1 MDVNIR
7 PVWAEVNLDNI
18 INNINEIKKNIN
30 AEEIIAVVKAN
41 AYGHGAIDVAL
52 ILVESGADK
61 LAVATLS
68 EALELREAGI
78 KVPILILGYTDV
90 SFAEMLINNDIE
102 QTVYSLD
109 YAKELSK
116 KAEALGKIAKI
127 HIAVDTGM
135 GRIGFLPNKK
145 SVEEV
150 VEISKLINLKITG
163 VFTHFS
169 NADEEDK
176 SYAHNQIEKF
186 NSFINEI
193 EKREVN
199 LGVKHISNSASI
211 IDIEDAHYN
220 AIRPGI
226 ILYGYY
232 PSDYINKDKLK
243 LMPALSLKCQVIHVK
258 ELPKGEYIG
267 YGRKFRTER
276 DSVIAT
282 LPIGYADGYIRGLYG
297 KAQVIINGKLAP
309 VVGKICM
316 DQCMVDVTD
325 IGPVNVGDEVILL
338 GEDNGIKNNADDMAE
353 ILDTINYEILCMIGR
368 RVPRIYIKDG
378 KMVNV
383 RNYL

>member
-18 INNINEIKKNIN
+18 INNIREIKKNIN
-30 AEEIIAVVKAN
+30 GEEIIAVVKAN
-41 AYGHGAIDVAL
+41 AYGHGAIDIAP
-52 ILVESGADK
+52 ILVENGADR
-61 LAVATLS
+61 LAVAMLS

-90 SFAEMLINNDIE
+90 TFAEMLINNDIE

-135 GRIGFLPNKK
+135 GRIGFLPSKK

-150 VEISKLINLKITG
+150 VEISKLHNLNITG

-176 SYAHNQIEKF
+176 SYAHNQINKF
-186 NSFINEI
+186 NLFIKDLEEREI
-193 EKREVN
+193 N
-199 LGVKHISNSASI
+199 LGIKHISNSASI

-232 PSDYINKDKLK
+232 PSEYINKEKLK

-258 ELPKGEYIG
+258 ELKKGEYIG
-267 YGRKFRTER
+267 YGRTFRTDR
-276 DSVIAT
+276 DSIIAT
-282 LPIGYADGYIRGLYG
+282 LPIGYADGYIRGLYK
-297 KAQVIINGKLAP
+297 KANVIVNGKLAP
-309 VVGKICM
+309 VVGRICM
-316 DQCMVDVTD
+316 DQCMVDITD
-325 IGPVNVGDEVILL
+325 VGPVKVGDEVILL
-338 GEDNGIKNNADDMAE
+338 GEDNGLKNNADDMAKL
-353 ILDTINYEILCMIGR
+353 LDTINYEILCMIGR
-368 RVPRIYIKDG
+368 RVPRVYIKNG
-378 KMVNV
+378 KKIDV

>member
-30 AEEIIAVVKAN
+30 SEEIIAVVKAN
-41 AYGHGAIDVAL
+41 AYGHGAIDVAPV
-52 ILVESGADK
+52 LVENGADK
-61 LAVATLS
+61 LAVAMLS
-68 EALELREAGI
+68 EALELRESGI

-116 KAEALGKIAKI
+116 KAEALGKVAKI

-135 GRIGFLPNKK
+135 GRIGFLPNEK

-150 VEISKLINLKITG
+150 VEISKLRNLRITG

-176 SYAHNQIEKF
+176 SYAHNQIKKF

-267 YGRKFRTER
+267 YGRKFMTER

-325 IGPVNVGDEVILL
+325 IGPVNIGDEVILL
-338 GEDNGIKNNADDMAE
+338 GEDNGIKNNADDMAQM
-353 ILDTINYEILCMIGR
+353 LDTINYEILCMIGR

-378 KMVNV
+378 EMVNV

>member
-18 INNINEIKKNIN
+18 INNIKEIKKNIN
-30 AEEIIAVVKAN
+30 GEEIIAVVKAN
-41 AYGHGAIDVAL
+41 AYGHGAVDVAPVL
-52 ILVESGADK
+52 IENGADR
-61 LAVATLS
+61 LAVAMLS

-90 SFAEMLINNDIE
+90 AFSEMLINNDIE

-116 KAEALGKIAKI
+116 KAEALGKVAKI

-135 GRIGFLPNKK
+135 GRIGFLPNEK

-150 VEISKLINLKITG
+150 VEISKLSNLRITG
-163 VFTHFS
+163 IFTHFS
-169 NADEEDK
+169 NADEQDK

-199 LGVKHISNSASI
+199 LGLKHISNSASI

-282 LPIGYADGYIRGLYG
+282 LPIGYADGYIRGLYE
-297 KAQVIINGKLAP
+297 KAHVIINGKLAP

-316 DQCMVDVTD
+316 DQCMIDVTNV
-325 IGPVNVGDEVILL
+325 GPVKVGDEVVLL
-338 GEDNGIKNNADDMAE
+338 GEDNGVKNNADDIAKM
-353 ILDTINYEILCMIGR
+353 LDTINYEILCMIGR

>member
-18 INNINEIKKNIN
+18 INNIKEIKKNIN
-30 AEEIIAVVKAN
+30 GEEIIAVVKAN
-41 AYGHGAIDVAL
+41 AYGHGAVDVAPVL
-52 ILVESGADK
+52 IENGADR
-61 LAVATLS
+61 LAVAMLS

-90 SFAEMLINNDIE
+90 AFSEMLINNDIE

-116 KAEALGKIAKI
+116 KAEALGKVAKI

-135 GRIGFLPNKK
+135 GRIGFLPNEK

-150 VEISKLINLKITG
+150 VEISKLSNLRITG
-163 VFTHFS
+163 IFTHFS
-169 NADEEDK
+169 NADEQDK

-186 NSFINEI
+186 NFFINEI

-199 LGVKHISNSASI
+199 LGLKHISNSASI

-282 LPIGYADGYIRGLYG
+282 LPIGYADGYIRGLYE
-297 KAQVIINGKLAP
+297 KAHVIINGKLAP

-325 IGPVNVGDEVILL
+325 IGPVKVGDEVVLL
-338 GEDNGIKNNADDMAE
+338 GEDNGVKNNADDIAKM
-353 ILDTINYEILCMIGR
+353 LDTINYEILCMIGR

>member
-18 INNINEIKKNIN
+18 INNIREIKKNIDG
-30 AEEIIAVVKAN
+30 EEIIAVVKAN
-41 AYGHGAIDVAL
+41 AYGHGAIDIAP
-52 ILVESGADK
+52 ILVENGADR
-61 LAVATLS
+61 LAVAMLS

-90 SFAEMLINNDIE
+90 TFAEMLINNDIE

-109 YAKELSK
+109 YATELSK

-135 GRIGFLPNKK
+135 GRIGFLPNKQ

-150 VEISKLINLKITG
+150 VEISKLHNLNITG

-176 SYAHNQIEKF
+176 SYAHNQINKF
-186 NSFINEI
+186 NLFIKDLE
-193 EKREVN
+193 EREVN
-199 LGVKHISNSASI
+199 LGIKHISNSASI
-211 IDIEDAHYN
+211 IDMEDAHYN

-232 PSDYINKDKLK
+232 PSEYINKEKLK

-258 ELPKGEYIG
+258 ELKKGEYIG
-267 YGRKFRTER
+267 YGRTFRTER

-282 LPIGYADGYIRGLYG
+282 LPIGYADGYIRGLYK
-297 KAQVIINGKLAP
+297 KANVIVNGKLAP
-309 VVGKICM
+309 VVGRICM
-316 DQCMVDVTD
+316 DQCMVDITD
-325 IGPVNVGDEVILL
+325 VGPVKVGDEVILL
-338 GEDNGIKNNADDMAE
+338 GEDNGLKNNADDMAKL
-353 ILDTINYEILCMIGR
+353 LDTINYEILCMIGR
-368 RVPRIYIKDG
+368 RVPRVYIKNG
-378 KMVNV
+378 KKIDV

>member
-18 INNINEIKKNIN
+18 INNIKEIKKNIN
-30 AEEIIAVVKAN
+30 GEEIIAVVKAN
-41 AYGHGAIDVAL
+41 AYGHGAVDVAPVL
-52 ILVESGADK
+52 IENGADR
-61 LAVATLS
+61 LAVAMLS

-90 SFAEMLINNDIE
+90 AFSEMLINNDIE

-116 KAEALGKIAKI
+116 KAEALGKVAKI

-135 GRIGFLPNKK
+135 GRIGFLPNEK

-150 VEISKLINLKITG
+150 VEISKLSNLRITG
-163 VFTHFS
+163 IFTHFS
-169 NADEEDK
+169 NADEQDK

-199 LGVKHISNSASI
+199 LGLKHISNSASI

-282 LPIGYADGYIRGLYG
+282 LPIGYADGYVRGLYE
-297 KAQVIINGKLAP
+297 KAHVIINGKLAP

-325 IGPVNVGDEVILL
+325 IGPVKVGDEVVLL
-338 GEDNGIKNNADDMAE
+338 GEDNGVKNNADDMAKM
-353 ILDTINYEILCMIGR
+353 LDTINYEILCMIGR

>member
-18 INNINEIKKNIN
+18 INNIKEIKKNIN
-30 AEEIIAVVKAN
+30 GEEIIAVVKAN
-41 AYGHGAIDVAL
+41 AYGHGAVDVAPVL
-52 ILVESGADK
+52 IENGADR
-61 LAVATLS
+61 LAVAMLS

-90 SFAEMLINNDIE
+90 AFSEMLINNDIE

-116 KAEALGKIAKI
+116 KAEALGKVAKI

-135 GRIGFLPNKK
+135 GRIGFLPNEK

-150 VEISKLINLKITG
+150 VEISKLSNLRITG
-163 VFTHFS
+163 IFTHFS
-169 NADEEDK
+169 NADEQDK

-199 LGVKHISNSASI
+199 LGLKHISNSASI

-282 LPIGYADGYIRGLYG
+282 LPIGYADGYIRGLYE
-297 KAQVIINGKLAP
+297 KAHVIINGKLAP

-325 IGPVNVGDEVILL
+325 VGPVKVGDEVVLL
-338 GEDNGIKNNADDMAE
+338 GEDNGVKNNADDMAKM
-353 ILDTINYEILCMIGR
+353 LDTINYEILCMIGR

>member
-30 AEEIIAVVKAN
+30 SEEIIAVVKAN
-41 AYGHGAIDVAL
+41 AYGHGAIDVAPV
-52 ILVESGADK
+52 LVENGADK
-61 LAVATLS
+61 LAVAMLS
-68 EALELREAGI
+68 EALELRESGI

-116 KAEALGKIAKI
+116 KAEALGKVAKI

-135 GRIGFLPNKK
+135 GRIGFLPNEK

-150 VEISKLINLKITG
+150 VEISKLSNLRITG

-176 SYAHNQIEKF
+176 SYAHNQIKKF

-267 YGRKFRTER
+267 YGRKFMTER

-325 IGPVNVGDEVILL
+325 IGPVNIGDEVILL
-338 GEDNGIKNNADDMAE
+338 GEDNGIKNNADDMAQM
-353 ILDTINYEILCMIGR
+353 LDTINYEILCMIGR

-378 KMVNV
+378 EMVNV

>member
-41 AYGHGAIDVAL
+41 AYGHGAVDVAPVL
-52 ILVESGADK
+52 IENGADR
-61 LAVATLS
+61 LAVAMLS

-90 SFAEMLINNDIE
+90 AFSEMLINNDIE

-116 KAEALGKIAKI
+116 KAEALGKVAKI

-135 GRIGFLPNKK
+135 GRIGFLPNEK

-150 VEISKLINLKITG
+150 VEISKLSNLRITG
-163 VFTHFS
+163 IFTHFS
-169 NADEEDK
+169 NADEQDK

-199 LGVKHISNSASI
+199 LGLKHISNSASI

-282 LPIGYADGYIRGLYG
+282 LPIGYADGYIRGLYE
-297 KAQVIINGKLAP
+297 KAHVIINGKLAP

-316 DQCMVDVTD
+316 DQCMIDVTD
-325 IGPVNVGDEVILL
+325 VGPVKVGDEVVLL
-338 GEDNGIKNNADDMAE
+338 GEDNGVKNNADDIAKM
-353 ILDTINYEILCMIGR
+353 LDTINYEILCMIGR

>member
-18 INNINEIKKNIN
+18 INNIKEIKKNIN
-30 AEEIIAVVKAN
+30 GEEIIAVVKAN
-41 AYGHGAIDVAL
+41 AYGHGAVDVAPVL
-52 ILVESGADK
+52 IENGADR
-61 LAVATLS
+61 LAVAMLS

-90 SFAEMLINNDIE
+90 AFSEMLINNDIE

-116 KAEALGKIAKI
+116 KAEALGKVAKI

-135 GRIGFLPNKK
+135 GRIGFLPNEK

-150 VEISKLINLKITG
+150 VEISKLSNLRITG
-163 VFTHFS
+163 IFTHFS
-169 NADEEDK
+169 NADEQDK

-199 LGVKHISNSASI
+199 LGLKHISNSASI

-267 YGRKFRTER
+267 YGRKFITER

-282 LPIGYADGYIRGLYG
+282 LPIGYADGYVRGLYE
-297 KAQVIINGKLAP
+297 KAHVIINGKLAP

-316 DQCMVDVTD
+316 DQCMIDVTD
-325 IGPVNVGDEVILL
+325 VGPVKVGDEVVLL
-338 GEDNGIKNNADDMAE
+338 GEDNGVKNNADDIAKM
-353 ILDTINYEILCMIGR
+353 LDTINYEILCMIGR

>member
-30 AEEIIAVVKAN
+30 GEEIIAVVKAN
-41 AYGHGAIDVAL
+41 AYGHGAVDVAPVL
-52 ILVESGADK
+52 IENGADR
-61 LAVATLS
+61 LAVAMLS

-90 SFAEMLINNDIE
+90 AFSEMLINNDIE

-116 KAEALGKIAKI
+116 KAEALGKVAKI

-135 GRIGFLPNKK
+135 GRIGFLPNEK

-150 VEISKLINLKITG
+150 VEISKLSNLRITG
-163 VFTHFS
+163 IFTHFS
-169 NADEEDK
+169 NADEQDK

-282 LPIGYADGYIRGLYG
+282 LPIGYADGYIRGLYE
-297 KAQVIINGKLAP
+297 KAHVIINGKLAP

-316 DQCMVDVTD
+316 DQCMIDVTD
-325 IGPVNVGDEVILL
+325 VGPVKVGDEVVLL
-338 GEDNGIKNNADDMAE
+338 GEDNGVKNNADDIAKM
-353 ILDTINYEILCMIGR
+353 LDTINYEILCMIGR

>member
-18 INNINEIKKNIN
+18 INNIREIKKNIDG
-30 AEEIIAVVKAN
+30 EEIIAVVKAN
-41 AYGHGAIDVAL
+41 AYGHGAIDIAP
-52 ILVESGADK
+52 ILVENGADR
-61 LAVATLS
+61 LAVAMLS

-90 SFAEMLINNDIE
+90 TFAEMLINNDIE

-135 GRIGFLPNKK
+135 GRIGFLPSKK

-150 VEISKLINLKITG
+150 VEISKLHNLNITG

-176 SYAHNQIEKF
+176 SYAHNQINKF
-186 NSFINEI
+186 NLFIKDLEEREI
-193 EKREVN
+193 N
-199 LGVKHISNSASI
+199 LGIKHISNSASI

-232 PSDYINKDKLK
+232 PSEYINKEKLK

-258 ELPKGEYIG
+258 ELKKGEYIG
-267 YGRKFRTER
+267 YGRTFRTER
-276 DSVIAT
+276 DSIIAT
-282 LPIGYADGYIRGLYG
+282 LPIGYADGYIRGLYK
-297 KAQVIINGKLAP
+297 KANVIVNGKLAP
-309 VVGKICM
+309 VVGRICM
-316 DQCMVDVTD
+316 DQCMVDITD
-325 IGPVNVGDEVILL
+325 VGPVKVGDEVILL
-338 GEDNGIKNNADDMAE
+338 GEDNGLKNNADDMAKL
-353 ILDTINYEILCMIGR
+353 LDTINYEILCMIGR
-368 RVPRIYIKDG
+368 RVPRVYIKNG
-378 KMVNV
+378 KKIDV

>member
-18 INNINEIKKNIN
+18 INNIKEIKKNIN
-30 AEEIIAVVKAN
+30 GEEIIAVVKAN
-41 AYGHGAIDVAL
+41 AYGHGAVDVAPVL
-52 ILVESGADK
+52 IENGADR
-61 LAVATLS
+61 LAVAMLS

-90 SFAEMLINNDIE
+90 AFSEMLINNDIE

-116 KAEALGKIAKI
+116 KAEALGKVAKI

-135 GRIGFLPNKK
+135 GRIGFLPNEK

-150 VEISKLINLKITG
+150 VEISKLSNLRITG
-163 VFTHFS
+163 IFTHFS
-169 NADEEDK
+169 NADEQDK

-186 NSFINEI
+186 NFFINEI

-199 LGVKHISNSASI
+199 LGLKHISNSASI

-282 LPIGYADGYIRGLYG
+282 LPIGYADGYVRGLYE
-297 KAQVIINGKLAP
+297 KAHVIINGKLAP

-316 DQCMVDVTD
+316 DQCMIDVTD
-325 IGPVNVGDEVILL
+325 VGPVKVGDEVVLL
-338 GEDNGIKNNADDMAE
+338 GEDNGVKNNADDIAKM
-353 ILDTINYEILCMIGR
+353 LDTINYEILCMIGR

>member
-41 AYGHGAIDVAL
+41 AYGHGAIDVAPV
-52 ILVESGADK
+52 LVESGANK

-116 KAEALGKIAKI
+116 KSEALGKIAKI

-135 GRIGFLPNKK
+135 GRIGFLPNGK

-150 VEISKLINLKITG
+150 VEISKLINLRITG

>member
-41 AYGHGAIDVAL
+41 AYGHGAIDVAP

-353 ILDTINYEILCMIGR
+353 MLDTINYEILCMIGR

>member
-18 INNINEIKKNIN
+18 INNIREIKKNIN
-30 AEEIIAVVKAN
+30 GEEIIAVVKAN
-41 AYGHGAIDVAL
+41 AYGHGAIDIAP
-52 ILVESGADK
+52 ILVENGADR
-61 LAVATLS
+61 LAVAMLS

-90 SFAEMLINNDIE
+90 TFAEMLINNDIE

-135 GRIGFLPNKK
+135 GRIGFLPSKK

-150 VEISKLINLKITG
+150 VEISKLHNLNITG

-176 SYAHNQIEKF
+176 SYAHNQINKF
-186 NSFINEI
+186 NLFIKDLEEREI
-193 EKREVN
+193 N
-199 LGVKHISNSASI
+199 LGIKHISNSASI

-232 PSDYINKDKLK
+232 PSEYINKEKLK

-258 ELPKGEYIG
+258 ELKKGEYIG
-267 YGRKFRTER
+267 YGRTFRTER

-282 LPIGYADGYIRGLYG
+282 LPIGYADGYIRGLYK
-297 KAQVIINGKLAP
+297 KANVIVNGKLAP
-309 VVGKICM
+309 VVGRICM
-316 DQCMVDVTD
+316 DQCMVDITD
-325 IGPVNVGDEVILL
+325 VGPVKVGDEVILL
-338 GEDNGIKNNADDMAE
+338 GEDNGLKNNADDMAKL
-353 ILDTINYEILCMIGR
+353 LDTINYEILCMIGR
-368 RVPRIYIKDG
+368 RVPRVYIKNG
-378 KMVNV
+378 KKIDV

>member
-18 INNINEIKKNIN
+18 INNIKEIKKNIN
-30 AEEIIAVVKAN
+30 GEEIIAVVKAN
-41 AYGHGAIDVAL
+41 AYGHGAVDVAPVL
-52 ILVESGADK
+52 IENGADR
-61 LAVATLS
+61 LAVAMLS

-90 SFAEMLINNDIE
+90 AFSEMLINNDIE

-116 KAEALGKIAKI
+116 KAEALGKVAKI

-135 GRIGFLPNKK
+135 GRIGFLPNEK

-150 VEISKLINLKITG
+150 VEISKLSNLRITG
-163 VFTHFS
+163 IFTHFS
-169 NADEEDK
+169 NADEQDK

-199 LGVKHISNSASI
+199 LGLKHISNSASI

-282 LPIGYADGYIRGLYG
+282 LPIGYADGYIRGLYE
-297 KAQVIINGKLAP
+297 KAHVIINGKLAP

-325 IGPVNVGDEVILL
+325 IGPVKVGDEVVLL
-338 GEDNGIKNNADDMAE
+338 GEDNGVKNNADDIAKM
-353 ILDTINYEILCMIGR
+353 LDTINYEILCMIGR

>member
-18 INNINEIKKNIN
+18 INNIREIKKNIN
-30 AEEIIAVVKAN
+30 GEEIIAVVKAN
-41 AYGHGAIDVAL
+41 AYGHGAIDIAP
-52 ILVESGADK
+52 ILVENGADR
-61 LAVATLS
+61 LAVAMLS

-90 SFAEMLINNDIE
+90 TFAEMLINNDIE

-109 YAKELSK
+109 YATELSK

-135 GRIGFLPNKK
+135 GRIGFLPNKQ

-150 VEISKLINLKITG
+150 VEISKLHNLNITG

-176 SYAHNQIEKF
+176 SYAHNQINKF
-186 NSFINEI
+186 NLFIKDLEEREI
-193 EKREVN
+193 N
-199 LGVKHISNSASI
+199 LGIKHISNSASI

-232 PSDYINKDKLK
+232 PSEYINKEKLK

-258 ELPKGEYIG
+258 ELKKGEYIG
-267 YGRKFRTER
+267 YGRTFRTER

-282 LPIGYADGYIRGLYG
+282 LPIGYADGYIRGLYK
-297 KAQVIINGKLAP
+297 KANVIVNGKLAP
-309 VVGKICM
+309 VVGRICM
-316 DQCMVDVTD
+316 DQCMVDITD
-325 IGPVNVGDEVILL
+325 VGPVKVGDEVILL
-338 GEDNGIKNNADDMAE
+338 GEDNGLKNNADDMAKL
-353 ILDTINYEILCMIGR
+353 LDTINYEILCMIGR
-368 RVPRIYIKDG
+368 RVPRVYIKNG
-378 KMVNV
+378 KKIDV

>member
-18 INNINEIKKNIN
+18 RNNINEIKKNIN
-30 AEEIIAVVKAN
+30 SEEIIAVVKAN
-41 AYGHGAIDVAL
+41 AYGHGAIDVAPVL
-52 ILVESGADK
+52 IENGADK
-61 LAVATLS
+61 LAVAMLS

-78 KVPILILGYTDV
+78 KVPILILGYTDL

-116 KAEALGKIAKI
+116 KAETLGKIAKI

-150 VEISKLINLKITG
+150 VEISRLNNLIITG

-176 SYAHNQIEKF
+176 SYAHNQIKKF

-232 PSDYINKDKLK
+232 PSNYINKDKLK

-325 IGPVNVGDEVILL
+325 IGPVKVGDEVILL
-338 GEDNGIKNNADDMAE
+338 GEENGIKNNADDMAE
-353 ILDTINYEILCMIGR
+353 MLDTINYEILCMIGR
-368 RVPRIYIKDG
+368 RVPRVYIEGG

>member
-41 AYGHGAIDVAL
+41 AYGHGAIDVAP

-338 GEDNGIKNNADDMAE
+338 GEGNGIKNNADDMAE

>member
-41 AYGHGAIDVAL
+41 AYGHGAIDVAP

-243 LMPALSLKCQVIHVK
+243 LMPALLLKCQVIHVK

>member
-18 INNINEIKKNIN
+18 INNIREIKKNIN
-30 AEEIIAVVKAN
+30 GEEIIAVVKAN
-41 AYGHGAIDVAL
+41 AYGHGAIDIAP
-52 ILVESGADK
+52 ILLENGADR
-61 LAVATLS
+61 LAVAMLS

-90 SFAEMLINNDIE
+90 TFAEMLINNDIE

-135 GRIGFLPNKK
+135 GRIGFLPSKK

-150 VEISKLINLKITG
+150 VEISKLHNLNITG

-176 SYAHNQIEKF
+176 SYAHNQINKF
-186 NSFINEI
+186 NLFIKDLEEREI
-193 EKREVN
+193 N
-199 LGVKHISNSASI
+199 LGIKHISNSASI

-232 PSDYINKDKLK
+232 PSEYINKEKLK

-258 ELPKGEYIG
+258 ELKKGEYIG
-267 YGRKFRTER
+267 YGRTFRTER
-276 DSVIAT
+276 DSIIAT
-282 LPIGYADGYIRGLYG
+282 LPIGYADGYIRGLYK
-297 KAQVIINGKLAP
+297 KANVIVNGKLAP
-309 VVGKICM
+309 VVGRICM
-316 DQCMVDVTD
+316 DQCMVDITD
-325 IGPVNVGDEVILL
+325 VGPVKVGDEVILL
-338 GEDNGIKNNADDMAE
+338 GEDNGLKNNADDMAKL
-353 ILDTINYEILCMIGR
+353 LDTINYEILCLIGR
-368 RVPRIYIKDG
+368 RVPRVYIKDG
-378 KMVNV
+378 KKLNV

>member
-41 AYGHGAIDVAL
+41 AYGHGAIDVAP

-109 YAKELSK
+109 YSKELSK

>member
-18 INNINEIKKNIN
+18 INNIKEIKKNIN
-30 AEEIIAVVKAN
+30 GEEIIAVVKAN
-41 AYGHGAIDVAL
+41 AYGHGAVDVAPVL
-52 ILVESGADK
+52 IENGADR
-61 LAVATLS
+61 LAVAMLS

-90 SFAEMLINNDIE
+90 AFSEMLINNDIE

-116 KAEALGKIAKI
+116 KAEALGKVAKI

-135 GRIGFLPNKK
+135 GRIGFLPNEK

-150 VEISKLINLKITG
+150 VEISKLSNLRITG
-163 VFTHFS
+163 IFTHFS
-169 NADEEDK
+169 NADEQDK

-199 LGVKHISNSASI
+199 LGLKHISNSASI

-282 LPIGYADGYIRGLYG
+282 LPIGYADGYVRGLYE
-297 KAQVIINGKLAP
+297 KAHVIINGKLAP

-316 DQCMVDVTD
+316 DQCMIDVTD
-325 IGPVNVGDEVILL
+325 VGPVKVGDEVVLL
-338 GEDNGIKNNADDMAE
+338 GEDNGVKNNADDIAKM
-353 ILDTINYEILCMIGR
+353 LDTINYEILCMIGR

>member
-7 PVWAEVNLDNI
+7 PVWAEINLDNI
-18 INNINEIKKNIN
+18 INNIKEIKKNMN
-30 AEEIIAVVKAN
+30 GEEIIAVVKAN
-41 AYGHGAIDVAL
+41 AYGHGAIDVAP
-52 ILVESGADK
+52 ILVENGADR
-61 LAVATLS
+61 LAVSMLS
-68 EALELREAGI
+68 EALELRENGI
-78 KVPILILGYTDV
+78 IVPILILGYTDV
-90 SFAEMLINNDIE
+90 EFSEELINNDIE

-109 YAKELSK
+109 YAIELSK
-116 KAEALGKIAKI
+116 RAEALGMCINI

-150 VEISKLINLKITG
+150 VKINNLRNIKITG

-176 SYAHNQIEKF
+176 SYAYNQIDKF
-186 NSFINEI
+186 KSFIEEV

-199 LGVKHISNSASI
+199 LGLKHISNSASI
-211 IDIEDAHYN
+211 IDIEDAYYN
-220 AIRPGI
+220 GVRPGI

-232 PSDYINKDKLK
+232 PSDYVNKDKLK

-282 LPIGYADGYIRGLYG
+282 LPIGYADGYIRALYE
-297 KAQVIINGKLAP
+297 KANVIINGKLAP
-309 VVGKICM
+309 VIGKICM

-325 IGPVNVGDEVILL
+325 IGPVKVGDEVILL
-338 GEDNGIKNNADDMAE
+338 GEDNGLKNNADNMAKM
-353 ILDTINYEILCMIGR
+353 LDTINYEILCMIGR
-368 RVPRIYIKDG
+368 RVPRIYIREAK
-378 KMVNV
+378 VINV

>member
-18 INNINEIKKNIN
+18 INNIKEIKKNIN
-30 AEEIIAVVKAN
+30 GEEIIAVVKAN
-41 AYGHGAIDVAL
+41 AYGHGAVDVAPVL
-52 ILVESGADK
+52 IENGADR
-61 LAVATLS
+61 LAVAMLS

-90 SFAEMLINNDIE
+90 AFSEMLINNDIE

-135 GRIGFLPNKK
+135 GRIGFLPNEK

-150 VEISKLINLKITG
+150 VEISKLSNLRITG
-163 VFTHFS
+163 IFTHFS
-169 NADEEDK
+169 NADEQDK

-199 LGVKHISNSASI
+199 LGLKHISNSASI

-282 LPIGYADGYIRGLYG
+282 LPIGYADGYIRGLYE
-297 KAQVIINGKLAP
+297 KAHVIINGKLAP

-316 DQCMVDVTD
+316 DQCMIDVTD
-325 IGPVNVGDEVILL
+325 VGPVKVGDEVVLL
-338 GEDNGIKNNADDMAE
+338 GEDNGVKNNADDIAKM
-353 ILDTINYEILCMIGR
+353 LDTINYEILCMIGR

>member
-18 INNINEIKKNIN
+18 INNIKEIKKNIN
-30 AEEIIAVVKAN
+30 GEEIIAVVKAN
-41 AYGHGAIDVAL
+41 AYGHGAVEVAPVL
-52 ILVESGADK
+52 IENGADR
-61 LAVATLS
+61 LAVAMLS

-90 SFAEMLINNDIE
+90 AFSEMLINNDIE

-116 KAEALGKIAKI
+116 KAEALGKVAKI

-135 GRIGFLPNKK
+135 GRIGFLPNEK

-150 VEISKLINLKITG
+150 VEISKLSNLRITG
-163 VFTHFS
+163 IFTHFS
-169 NADEEDK
+169 NADEQDK

-199 LGVKHISNSASI
+199 LGLKHISNSASI

-282 LPIGYADGYIRGLYG
+282 LPIGYADGYIRGLYE
-297 KAQVIINGKLAP
+297 KAHVIINGKLAP

-316 DQCMVDVTD
+316 DQCMIDVTD
-325 IGPVNVGDEVILL
+325 VGPVKVGDEVVLL
-338 GEDNGIKNNADDMAE
+338 GEDNGVKNNADDIAKM
-353 ILDTINYEILCMIGR
+353 LDTINYEILCMIGR

>member
-18 INNINEIKKNIN
+18 INNIKEIKKNIN
-30 AEEIIAVVKAN
+30 GEEIIAVVKAN
-41 AYGHGAIDVAL
+41 AYGHGAVDVAPVL
-52 ILVESGADK
+52 IENGADR
-61 LAVATLS
+61 LAVAMLS

-90 SFAEMLINNDIE
+90 AFSEMLINNDIE

-116 KAEALGKIAKI
+116 KAEALGKVAKI

-135 GRIGFLPNKK
+135 GRIGFLPNEK

-150 VEISKLINLKITG
+150 VEISKLSNLRITG
-163 VFTHFS
+163 IFTHFS
-169 NADEEDK
+169 NADEQDK

-199 LGVKHISNSASI
+199 LGLKHISNSASI

-282 LPIGYADGYIRGLYG
+282 LPIGYADGYVRGLYE
-297 KAQVIINGKLAP
+297 KAHVIINGKLAP

-325 IGPVNVGDEVILL
+325 IGPVKVGDEVVLL
-338 GEDNGIKNNADDMAE
+338 GEDNGVKNNADDIAKM
-353 ILDTINYEILCMIGR
+353 LDTINYEILCMIGR

>member
-1 MDVNIR
+1 MDVIIR

-18 INNINEIKKNIN
+18 INNICEIKKNIN
-30 AEEIIAVVKAN
+30 GEEIIAVVKAN
-41 AYGHGAIDVAL
+41 AYGHGAIDIAP
-52 ILVESGADK
+52 ILVENGADR
-61 LAVATLS
+61 LAVAMLS

-90 SFAEMLINNDIE
+90 TFAEMLINNDIE

-135 GRIGFLPNKK
+135 GRIGFLPSKK

-150 VEISKLINLKITG
+150 VEISKLHNLNITG

-176 SYAHNQIEKF
+176 SYAHNQINKF
-186 NSFINEI
+186 NLFIKDLEEREI
-193 EKREVN
+193 N
-199 LGVKHISNSASI
+199 LGIKHISNSASI

-232 PSDYINKDKLK
+232 PSEYINKEKLK

-258 ELPKGEYIG
+258 ELKKGEYIG
-267 YGRKFRTER
+267 YGRTFRTER
-276 DSVIAT
+276 DSIIAT
-282 LPIGYADGYIRGLYG
+282 LPIGYADGYIRGLYK
-297 KAQVIINGKLAP
+297 KANVIVNGKLAP
-309 VVGKICM
+309 VVGRICM
-316 DQCMVDVTD
+316 DQCMVDITD
-325 IGPVNVGDEVILL
+325 VGPVKVGDEVILL
-338 GEDNGIKNNADDMAE
+338 GEDNGLKNNADDMAKL
-353 ILDTINYEILCMIGR
+353 LDTINYEILCMIGR
-368 RVPRIYIKDG
+368 RVPRVYIKNG
-378 KMVNV
+378 KKIDV

>member
-18 INNINEIKKNIN
+18 INNIREIKKNIN
-30 AEEIIAVVKAN
+30 GEEIIAVVKAN
-41 AYGHGAIDVAL
+41 AYGHGAIDIAP
-52 ILVESGADK
+52 ILLENGADR
-61 LAVATLS
+61 LAVAMLS

-90 SFAEMLINNDIE
+90 TFAEMLINNDIE

-135 GRIGFLPNKK
+135 GRIGFLPSKK

-150 VEISKLINLKITG
+150 VEISKLHNLNITG

-176 SYAHNQIEKF
+176 SYAHNQINKF
-186 NSFINEI
+186 NLFIKDLEEREI
-193 EKREVN
+193 N
-199 LGVKHISNSASI
+199 LGIKHISNSASI

-232 PSDYINKDKLK
+232 PSEYINKEKLK

-258 ELPKGEYIG
+258 ELKKGEYIG
-267 YGRKFRTER
+267 YGRTFRTER
-276 DSVIAT
+276 DSIIAT
-282 LPIGYADGYIRGLYG
+282 LPIGYADGYIRGLYK
-297 KAQVIINGKLAP
+297 KANVIVNGKLAP
-309 VVGKICM
+309 VVGRICM
-316 DQCMVDVTD
+316 DQCMVDITD
-325 IGPVNVGDEVILL
+325 VGPVKVGDEVILL
-338 GEDNGIKNNADDMAE
+338 GEDNGLKNNADDMAKL
-353 ILDTINYEILCMIGR
+353 LDTINYEILCMIGR
-368 RVPRIYIKDG
+368 RVPRVYIKNG
-378 KMVNV
+378 KKIDV

>member
-7 PVWAEVNLDNI
+7 PVWAEINLDNI
-18 INNINEIKKNIN
+18 INNINEIKRNIN
-30 AEEIIAVVKAN
+30 GEEIIAVVKAN
-41 AYGHGAIDVAL
+41 AYGHGAIDIAPVL
-52 ILVESGADK
+52 IENGADR
-61 LAVATLS
+61 LAVAMLS

-78 KVPILILGYTDV
+78 TVPILILGYTNLEFV
-90 SFAEMLINNDIE
+90 EMLINNNIE
-102 QTVYSLD
+102 QTVYSLE

-116 KAEALGKIAKI
+116 KAKDLGKVAKV

-135 GRIGFLPNKK
+135 GRIGFLPNNK

-150 VEISKLINLKITG
+150 VEISRLSNLKITG

-169 NADEEDK
+169 SADEEDK
-176 SYAHNQIEKF
+176 SYTYNQIEKF
-186 NSFINEI
+186 NSFIKDI

-309 VVGKICM
+309 VIGRICM
-316 DQCMVDVTD
+316 DQCMIDVTD
-325 IGPVNVGDEVILL
+325 IGPVKVGDEVVLL
-338 GEDNGIKNNADDMAE
+338 GEDNGIKNNADDMAQM
-353 ILDTINYEILCMIGR
+353 LDTINYEILCMIGR

>member
-1 MDVNIR
+1 MNVNIR

-18 INNINEIKKNIN
+18 INNINEIKRNIKG
-30 AEEIIAVVKAN
+30 EEIIAVVKAN
-41 AYGHGAIDVAL
+41 AYGHGAIDVAPV
-52 ILVESGADK
+52 LVENGANK
-61 LAVATLS
+61 LAVAMLS
-68 EALELREAGI
+68 EALELREIGI

-135 GRIGFLPNKK
+135 GRIGFLPNEK

-150 VEISKLINLKITG
+150 VEISKLSHLRITG

-316 DQCMVDVTD
+316 DQCMIDVTD

-353 ILDTINYEILCMIGR
+353 MLDTINYEILCMIGR

-378 KMVNV
+378 QMVNV

>member
-18 INNINEIKKNIN
+18 INNIKEIKKNIN
-30 AEEIIAVVKAN
+30 GEEIIAVVKAN
-41 AYGHGAIDVAL
+41 AYGHGAVDVAPVL
-52 ILVESGADK
+52 IENGADR
-61 LAVATLS
+61 LAVAMLS

-90 SFAEMLINNDIE
+90 AFSEMLINNDIE

-116 KAEALGKIAKI
+116 KAEALGKVAKI

-135 GRIGFLPNKK
+135 GRIGFLPNEK

-150 VEISKLINLKITG
+150 VEISKLSNLRITG
-163 VFTHFS
+163 TFTHFS
-169 NADEEDK
+169 NADEQDK

-199 LGVKHISNSASI
+199 LGLKHISNSASI

-282 LPIGYADGYIRGLYG
+282 LPIGYADGYIRGLYE
-297 KAQVIINGKLAP
+297 KAHVIINGKLAP

-316 DQCMVDVTD
+316 DQCMIDVTD
-325 IGPVNVGDEVILL
+325 VGPVKVGDEVVLL
-338 GEDNGIKNNADDMAE
+338 GEDNGVKNNADDIAKM
-353 ILDTINYEILCMIGR
+353 LDTINYEILCMIGR

>member
-18 INNINEIKKNIN
+18 INNIKEIKKNIN
-30 AEEIIAVVKAN
+30 GEEIIAVVKAN
-41 AYGHGAIDVAL
+41 AYGHGAVDVAPVL
-52 ILVESGADK
+52 IENGADR
-61 LAVATLS
+61 LAVAMLS

-90 SFAEMLINNDIE
+90 AFSEMLINNDIE

-116 KAEALGKIAKI
+116 KAEALGKVAKI

-135 GRIGFLPNKK
+135 GRIGFLPNEK

-150 VEISKLINLKITG
+150 VEISKLSNLRITG
-163 VFTHFS
+163 IFTHFS
-169 NADEEDK
+169 NADEQDK

-199 LGVKHISNSASI
+199 LGLKHISNSASI

-282 LPIGYADGYIRGLYG
+282 LPIGYADGYIRGLYE
-297 KAQVIINGKLAP
+297 KAHVIINGKLTP

-325 IGPVNVGDEVILL
+325 IGPVKVGDEVVLL
-338 GEDNGIKNNADDMAE
+338 GEDNGVKNNADDMAKM
-353 ILDTINYEILCMIGR
+353 LDTINYEILCMIGR

>member
-41 AYGHGAIDVAL
+41 AYGHGAIDVAP

-226 ILYGYY
+226 ILYCYY

-316 DQCMVDVTD
+316 DQCMIDVTD